1 MMKLKEER
9 RIMTNEEMSLEALKL
24 CKKTRIFIPS
34 NEYLDTAI
42 ESLEENTKL
51 KAEIEQLKEEVN
63 ANKLWADV
71 VERTLKKEIDKN
83 TKLCEEIVKLRG
95 DKNETKHR

>member
-1 MMKLKEER
+1 
-9 RIMTNEEMSLEALKL
+9 MTNKEVMYKEFAEHFS
-24 CKKTRIFIPS
+24 
-34 NEYLDTAI
+34 
-42 ESLEENTKL
+42 EENTKL
-51 KAEIEQLKEEVN
+51 KVEIEQLKEEVN

-95 DKNETKHR
+95 EINETKHWRCIWRTIY